1 MQLAINN
8 KFKSCDEGFQILHSS
23 GVAAIIL
30 PGNIIRLEKNPAHA
44 GLFTRLNAFSIAFSG
59 KTLTRETFSKMVS
72 NGK

>member
-1 MQLAINN
+1 MQLAINT
-8 KFKSCDEGFQILHSS
+8 KFNIQAKSGMNS
-23 GVAAIIL
+23 GVAAIIP